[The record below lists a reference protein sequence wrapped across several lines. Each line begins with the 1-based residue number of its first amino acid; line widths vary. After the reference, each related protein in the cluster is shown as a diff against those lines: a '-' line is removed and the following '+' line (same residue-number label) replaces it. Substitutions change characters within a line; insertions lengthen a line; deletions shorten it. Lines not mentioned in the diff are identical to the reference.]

1 MSQKKH
7 IARAMTRSL
16 SPKSRLAR
24 LTNVGKHRPAQL
36 IQTSILIPGE
46 LNSIGD
52 KSASSFDHRCYVM
65 NSCKH
70 GRQQV
75 STIQSR
81 PVKNIRKV
89 GKKGAEWGK
98 LHQSIYM

>member
-1 MSQKKH
+1 M
-7 IARAMTRSL
+7 
-16 SPKSRLAR
+16 
-24 LTNVGKHRPAQL
+24 
-36 IQTSILIPGE
+36 IQTPILIPGE

-52 KSASSFDHRCYVM
+52 KSESSFDHRWYVM
-65 NSCKH
+65 NSCRH

-81 PVKNIRKV
+81 PVKNIREV
-89 GKKGAEWGK
+89 GKKAVEWGK